1 VSDSPG
7 EGAWSP
13 KSLIF
18 CWSPGASPGRRR
30 YSKLLREAFDLQL
43 EDQVAIITGAGGGIG
58 AEIAYTL
65 ADAGASI
72 VVNDVVEEAAQK
84 VADEVESRGV
94 RALVNT
100 SNITDEAQVQE
111 MVVEVM
117 EEFGRI
123 DILVNNAGITR
134 DGLLVRMD
142 EEQWDIVLD
151 VNLKG
156 AFLVTKAVARPMMK
170 ARAGRII
177 NMASVSG
184 VGGNAGQ
191 ANYSA
196 SKGGL
201 ISLTKTTAQELAG
214 RNVTCNALAPGFIET
229 AMTHELAEDTRDAW
243 LERIPLGRPG
253 TAADVAN
260 AVLFLAGPG
269 AAYITGQVINI
280 DGGLIM

>member
-1 VSDSPG
+1 MAHSAG
-7 EGAWSP
+7 
-13 KSLIF
+13 
-18 CWSPGASPGRRR
+18 
-30 YSKLLREAFDLQL
+30 LREAFELQL
-43 EDQVAIITGAGGGIG
+43 EDQVAIVTGAGGGIG
-58 AEIAYTL
+58 AQIATTL
-65 ADAGASI
+65 AEAGAHI
-72 VVNDVVEEAAQK
+72 VVNDVVETAAAEVAAQ
-84 VADEVESRGV
+84 VGEHGVEGIVST
-94 RALVNT
+94 A
-100 SNITDEAQVQE
+100 NITDGEQVQAMIGE
-111 MVVEVM
+111 IM
-117 EEFGRI
+117 ERFGRI

-142 EEQWDIVLD
+142 EEQWDLVLD

-156 AFLVTKAVARPMMK
+156 AFLCTKGVARPMMK
-170 ARAGRII
+170 ARYGRII

-229 AMTHELAEDTRDAW
+229 AMTEELPEEQRNAW
-243 LERIPLGRPG
+243 LERIPLARPG
-253 TAADVAN
+253 TAEDVAA

-269 AAYITGQVINI
+269 ASYITGQVINI

>member
-1 VSDSPG
+1 MQ
-7 EGAWSP
+7 
-13 KSLIF
+13 
-18 CWSPGASPGRRR
+18 
-30 YSKLLREAFDLQL
+30 LQ
-43 EDQVAIITGAGGGIG
+43 DQVAVITGAGGGIG

-65 ADAGASI
+65 ADAGANI
-72 VVNDVVEEAAQK
+72 VVNDVVEEAAQR
-84 VADEVESRGV
+84 VADEVEAHGV
-94 RALVNT
+94 KALVST
-100 SNITDEAQVQE
+100 ANITDEAQVQE
-111 MVVEVM
+111 MIAEIM
-117 EEFGRI
+117 EQFGRI

-142 EEQWDIVLD
+142 EAQWDLVLN

-156 AFLVTKAVARPMMK
+156 AFLCTKAVARPMMK
-170 ARAGRII
+170 ARSGRII

-229 AMTHELAEDTRDAW
+229 AMTQELAEETRGAW
-243 LERIPLGRPG
+243 LDRIPLARPG
-253 TAADVAN
+253 TADDVAQ

-269 AAYITGQVINI
+269 AGYITGQVINI

>member
-1 VSDSPG
+1 
-7 EGAWSP
+7 
-13 KSLIF
+13 
-18 CWSPGASPGRRR
+18 
-30 YSKLLREAFDLQL
+30 LREAFDLNL
-43 EDQVAIITGAGGGIG
+43 EGQVAIITGAGGGIG
-58 AEIAYTL
+58 REIATTL
-65 ADAGASI
+65 ADAGANI
-72 VVNDVVEEAAQK
+72 VINDVAEEPAQA
-84 VADEVESRGV
+84 VADEVEEFGV
-94 RALVNT
+94 EALVST
-100 SNITDEAQVQE
+100 ANITDETQVGE
-111 MVVEVM
+111 MIDEVM
-117 EEFGRI
+117 DAFGSI

-156 AFLVTKAVARPMMK
+156 AFLCTKAVARPMMK
-170 ARAGRII
+170 ARSGRII

-214 RNVTCNALAPGFIET
+214 RHITCNALAPGFIET
-229 AMTHELAEDTRDAW
+229 SMTGELDEGTRDAW

-253 TAADVAN
+253 TSEDVAQ

-269 AAYITGQVINI
+269 ASYITGQVINI

>member
-1 VSDSPG
+1 MQ
-7 EGAWSP
+7 
-13 KSLIF
+13 
-18 CWSPGASPGRRR
+18 
-30 YSKLLREAFDLQL
+30 LQ
-43 EDQVAIITGAGGGIG
+43 DQVAIITGAGGGIG
-58 AEIAYTL
+58 ASIAHTL
-65 ADAGASI
+65 ADAGAHI
-72 VVNDVVEEAAQK
+72 VVNDVVEEAAAK
-84 VADEVESRGV
+84 VAEEVSERGV
-94 RALVNT
+94 EGLVST
-100 SNITDEAQVQE
+100 ANITDGGQVQA
-111 MVVEVM
+111 MVDEVM
-117 EEFGRI
+117 DHFGRI

-156 AFLVTKAVARPMMK
+156 AFLCTKSVARPMMK
-170 ARAGRII
+170 ARYGRII

-229 AMTHELAEDTRDAW
+229 AMTHELPEDQRNAW

-253 TAADVAN
+253 TADDVAQ
-260 AVLFLAGPG
+260 AALFLAGPG
-269 AAYITGQVINI
+269 ASYITGQVINI

>member
-1 VSDSPG
+1 MQELAG
-7 EGAWSP
+7 
-13 KSLIF
+13 
-18 CWSPGASPGRRR
+18 
-30 YSKLLREAFDLQL
+30 
-43 EDQVAIITGAGGGIG
+43 QVAVITGAGGGIG
-58 AEIAYTL
+58 RAIALEL
-65 ADAGASI
+65 ADAGAHV
-72 VVNDVVEEAAQK
+72 VVNDVVEAAAQK
-84 VADEVESRGV
+84 VADEVEARGV
-94 RALVNT
+94 EAMVST
-100 SNITDEAQVQE
+100 ADITDGAQVQA
-111 MVVEVM
+111 MIDAVM
-117 EEFGRI
+117 ERFGRV

-142 EEQWDIVLD
+142 EQAWDLVLA

-156 AFLVTKAVARPMMK
+156 AFLCTKAVARPMMK
-170 ARAGRII
+170 ARSGRII

-214 RNVTCNALAPGFIET
+214 RNITANALAPGFIET
-229 AMTHELAEDTRDAW
+229 AMTHQLPEEARAGW

-253 TAADVAN
+253 TPEDVAK
-260 AVLFLAGPG
+260 AVRFLAGPG
-269 AAYITGQVINI
+269 AAYITGQVLNI

>member
-1 VSDSPG
+1 
-7 EGAWSP
+7 
-13 KSLIF
+13 
-18 CWSPGASPGRRR
+18 
-30 YSKLLREAFDLQL
+30 LQL
-43 EDQVAIITGAGGGIG
+43 QDQVAIITGAGGGIG
-58 AEIAYTL
+58 ASIAHTL
-65 ADAGASI
+65 ADAGAHI
-72 VVNDVVEEAAQK
+72 VVNDVVEEAAAK
-84 VADEVESRGV
+84 VAEEVSERGV
-94 RALVNT
+94 EGLVST
-100 SNITDEAQVQE
+100 ANITDGGQVQA
-111 MVVEVM
+111 MVDEVM
-117 EEFGRI
+117 DHFGRI

-156 AFLVTKAVARPMMK
+156 AFLCTKSVARPMMK
-170 ARAGRII
+170 ARYGRII

-229 AMTHELAEDTRDAW
+229 AMTHKLPEDQRNAW

-253 TAADVAN
+253 TADDVAQ

-269 AAYITGQVINI
+269 ASYITGQVINI

>member
-1 VSDSPG
+1 M
-7 EGAWSP
+7 
-13 KSLIF
+13 
-18 CWSPGASPGRRR
+18 
-30 YSKLLREAFDLQL
+30 QL
-43 EDQVAIITGAGGGIG
+43 KDQVAIITGAGGGIG

-100 SNITDEAQVQE
+100 ANITDEAQVQE
-111 MVVEVM
+111 MVAEVM

-170 ARAGRII
+170 ARSGRII

-229 AMTHELAEDTRDAW
+229 AMTHELAEETRDAW

-269 AAYITGQVINI
+269 AGYITGQVINI

>member
-1 VSDSPG
+1 M
-7 EGAWSP
+7 
-13 KSLIF
+13 
-18 CWSPGASPGRRR
+18 
-30 YSKLLREAFDLQL
+30 QL
-43 EDQVAIITGAGGGIG
+43 DDQVAIITGAAGGLGVRIAHAL
-58 AEIAYTL
+58 AE
-65 ADAGASI
+65 AGANI
-72 VVNDVVEEAAQK
+72 IINDVAEEPAEDLAAQL
-84 VADEVESRGV
+84 DQYGVET
-94 RALVNT
+94 LVNT
-100 SNITDEAQVQE
+100 ADITDGDQVQA
-111 MVVEVM
+111 MIDEVM
-117 EEFGRI
+117 DRFERI

-142 EEQWDIVLD
+142 EDQWDVVLD

-156 AFLVTKAVARPMMK
+156 AFLCTKAVARPMMK
-170 ARAGRII
+170 ARSGRII
-177 NMASVSG
+177 NMASISG

-229 AMTHELAEDTRDAW
+229 AMTDELPEDQRNAW
-243 LERIPLGRPG
+243 LERIPLARPG
-253 TAADVAN
+253 TGDDVAQ

-269 AAYITGQVINI
+269 ASYITGQVINI

>member
-1 VSDSPG
+1 M
-7 EGAWSP
+7 
-13 KSLIF
+13 
-18 CWSPGASPGRRR
+18 
-30 YSKLLREAFDLQL
+30 QL
-43 EDQVAIITGAGGGIG
+43 KDQVAIITGAGGGIG

-84 VADEVESRGV
+84 VADEVESRDV

-100 SNITDEAQVQE
+100 ANITDEAQVQE
-111 MVVEVM
+111 MVAEVM
-117 EEFGRI
+117 EAFGRI

-170 ARAGRII
+170 ARSGRII

-229 AMTHELAEDTRDAW
+229 AMTHELAEETRDAW

-269 AAYITGQVINI
+269 AGYITGQVINI

>member
-1 VSDSPG
+1 
-7 EGAWSP
+7 
-13 KSLIF
+13 
-18 CWSPGASPGRRR
+18 
-30 YSKLLREAFDLQL
+30 LQL

-260 AVLFLAGPG
+260 GVLFLAGPG